1 MEKKQKKIDWYCGY
15 APFVV
20 CKKRFRQ
27 NSEIKKCSKSTQRN
41 NPMWL
46 KFHLKSF
53 QKGTKQMRKKKIQK
67 ISFFWYD
74 PFSGYTD
81 KPKKFK
87 SLTAMLKSLLKC
99 TLNIIFIFLMV

>member
-27 NSEIKKCSKSTQRN
+27 NSEIKNAPKVHKEKSN
-41 NPMWL
+41 VA
-46 KFHLKSF
+46 KISF
-53 QKGTKQMRKKKIQK
+53 EVVSEKYKADEKKKIQK
-67 ISFFWYD
+67 ISFFWHD
-74 PFSGYTD
+74 PFYGYTD

-87 SLTAMLKSLLKC
+87 SLL
-99 TLNIIFIFLMV
+99 